1 MRTGRADAVAI
12 FDTWRADRALLR
24 VEFVFTLLAA
34 TFRARMVGASDAEIR
49 LMADDTW
56 AELVFPLRDD
66 FAFGYADMRDAPE
79 EADLFV
85 RGIMIFFPY
94 EGDPEQADRIV
105 LAELV
110 E

>member
-1 MRTGRADAVAI
+1 MP
-12 FDTWRADRALLR
+12 WRSSIRGERIARCYVSSLFLLCWPPP
-24 VEFVFTLLAA
+24 FV
-34 TFRARMVGASDAEIR
+34 RRMVGASDAEIR

-56 AELVFPLRDD
+56 AELVLPLRED